1 MNSESTLLS
10 PRSTSISVSVPWDK
24 WTVAL
29 EKTPKGFL
37 CKGFWIF
44 KNASLA
50 RVIPYIKKK
59 TKTKNSELAF
69 KERVIYLFTCLKNI
83 YWAAVC
89 RAIWS
94 GTEVQRWVRW
104 SLPSGNSL
112 TNSVRKGGKVL
123 WPVHCKHLR
132 RQMRALFLLALEPM
146 ESEKF
151 LKRSGCMKLAL
162 KARWEFFFFLKPTQ
176 GERKRR
182 SGMQREHWTE
192 AGAAKIWQA
201 RGMARSLIGE
211 R

>member
-1 MNSESTLLS
+1 M
-10 PRSTSISVSVPWDK
+10 SISGLNLILYFDRISLGGK
-24 WTVAL
+24 WIQNQSCSHLGAPPFLFLPHETNERLLL
-29 EKTPKGFL
+29 EETLKGFL

-50 RVIPYIKKK
+50 WVIPHIKKK
-59 TKTKNSELAF
+59 KPKLKNSELAF

-132 RQMRALFLLALEPM
+132 RQMWVPFLLALEPV
-146 ESEKF
+146 ESEK
-151 LKRSGCMKLAL
+151 RVH
-162 KARWEFFFFLKPTQ
+162 E
-176 GERKRR
+176 
-182 SGMQREHWTE
+182 
-192 AGAAKIWQA
+192 
-201 RGMARSLIGE
+201 IGFE
-211 R
+211 G